1 VVFLQAAQM
10 LHPCWREDWYSH
22 RVHHWVLQF
31 QLWLCIDLFIY
42 IYISICIHMYVYI
55 YIHSFTG
62 YTTIVVGY
70 IQAYWDC
77 YHSYSWHLSINHNWF
92 TIGSTASYCWCLSHQ
107 ELAQGFWTNH
117 HWEGIISFKCLIA
130 RPVYQYKNMK
140 TKWLAISTMF
150 QCFQYCMYI

>member
-1 VVFLQAAQM
+1 M
-10 LHPCWREDWYSH
+10 LERRLILSPCSPLGVAVPVMIVYW
-22 RVHHWVLQF
+22 
-31 QLWLCIDLFIY
+31 FIY
-42 IYISICIHMYVYI
+42 IYIYVYI
-55 YIHSFTG
+55 CIYIYINIHSFIG

-70 IQAYWDC
+70 IQAYWYC

-140 TKWLAISTMF
+140 TKWLAISTLF
-150 QCFQYCMYI
+150 QCFSILYVHIRYVWLCI